1 MSSEGWS
8 AALAFAPV
16 RRTAAQK
23 AKPAAVRLPV
33 GAALTSVATPAV
45 VSSTAI
51 VFAPPVLVEP
61 SKDPAPESA
70 GWGKKVKPPS
80 MVLDEDVNGYKAAS
94 HNKKKGGKGKGRKVR
109 GGPVVYST
117 PPMCPTRT
125 NITMRLSLWCG
136 IPWSRTTRS
145 ARTTTTSSK
154 CGSKKIASTGAS
166 GLRRSADAKTANAAD
181 PAVATLTVRAR
192 RLKTTNG
199 PRKQVD
205 IALCSD
211 LSGHSVFY
219 RAIRRDGSLDENG
232 GRKTRGR

>member
-1 MSSEGWS
+1 LNPIFVSSEGWS

-125 NITMRLSLWCG
+125 NITMRL
-136 IPWSRTTRS
+136 
-145 ARTTTTSSK
+145 
-154 CGSKKIASTGAS
+154 
-166 GLRRSADAKTANAAD
+166 
-181 PAVATLTVRAR
+181 
-192 RLKTTNG
+192 
-199 PRKQVD
+199 
-205 IALCSD
+205 
-211 LSGHSVFY
+211 
-219 RAIRRDGSLDENG
+219 
-232 GRKTRGR
+232 